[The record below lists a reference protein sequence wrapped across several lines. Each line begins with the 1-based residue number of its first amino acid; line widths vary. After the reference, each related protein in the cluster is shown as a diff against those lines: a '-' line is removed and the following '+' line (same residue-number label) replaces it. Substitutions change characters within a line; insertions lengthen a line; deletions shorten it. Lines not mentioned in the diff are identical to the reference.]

1 MLIEKKYMIIVT
13 IWYLILPLVIMSIED
28 ETELKQREIDI
39 PVDKEIYFLD
49 KNSSKIYEAYSINNI
64 KITRYLGHFHQNGQ
78 SFIPANDISNSVME
92 RRGNFYGI
100 ELVCMLEPY
109 PPLINLP
116 VDFKSHVSYYSNNQT
131 YDLTNIVTGAYID
144 VLQSLEKI
152 YNFSTKF
159 YHRKDGK
166 WGSGILPNGT
176 IGAEGM
182 LLNLVEGSADM
193 VAPFTMMSSR
203 LVFVDFGPIFTVDFL
218 GLYIPRH
225 SKWENIDWT
234 VFVEP
239 FNWKLWMTLFAAASL
254 FTTCIY
260 IMEWSY
266 LNDRPVRFHSLY
278 YVITLILLYNYINN
292 V

>member
-1 MLIEKKYMIIVT
+1 MT
-13 IWYLILPLVIMSIED
+13 SNQYLILPLVITSIE
-28 ETELKQREIDI
+28 EEKELKLKEISI
-39 PVDKEIYFLD
+39 PIDKEVYFLD
-49 KNSSKIYEAYSINNI
+49 QNSLKIYEAYSVNNI
-64 KITRYLGHFHQNGQ
+64 KITRYLGQFDKNGQ
-78 SFIPANDISNSVME
+78 NFISANDISNSVIE

-100 ELVCMLEPY
+100 ELICMLEHY

-116 VDFKSHVSYYSNNQT
+116 VDFKSHVSYFSNNQT

-144 VLQSLEKI
+144 ILHSMEKI

-166 WGSGILPNGT
+166 WGSGILSNGT

-203 LVFVDFGPIFTVDFL
+203 LVFVDFGPVFTVDFL

-225 SKWENIDWT
+225 SIWENIDWT
-234 VFVEP
+234 IFVEP
-239 FNWKLWMTLFAAASL
+239 FNWRLWITLIAAASL
-254 FTTCIY
+254 FATCVY
-260 IMEWSY
+260 IMEWLY
-266 LNDRPVRFHSLY
+266 FNNRPVSFHNLY
-278 YVITLILLYNYINN
+278 YCMIF
-292 V
+292 